1 MKKITPHNL
10 ELIYDE
16 VEDLQKFYENPDFV
30 KCVLGWSI
38 ESIEEAIEGKKNK
51 VEIFNIVNLSLIVE
65 VKRSQ
70 FPNIIQ
76 KLIDIYVEEE
86 DYDKCA
92 ELQTLI
98 EKI

>member
-1 MKKITPHNL
+1 MKKLTPHNI

-16 VEDLQKFYENPDFV
+16 VDDLKKFRENPDFPKYILDSSV
-30 KCVLGWSI
+30 ELIK
-38 ESIEEAIEGKKNK
+38 EAIEGKKNK

-65 VKRSQ
+65 IKRSQ
-70 FPNIIQ
+70 FPTIIQ

-98 EKI
+98 EQI

>member
-1 MKKITPHNL
+1 MKKSPPHNI

-16 VEDLQKFYENPDFV
+16 VEDLKKLNGNLNFS
-30 KCVLGWSI
+30 KHIL
-38 ESIEEAIEGKKNK
+38 ESSVELIKEAIEGNRNK

-70 FPNIIQ
+70 FSTIIQ
-76 KLIDIYVEEE
+76 RLIDIYVDEE
-86 DYDKCA
+86 DYDRCA

>member
-30 KCVLGWSI
+30 KYVLGWSV
-38 ESIEEAIEGKKNK
+38 ESIEEAIESKKNK

>member
-1 MKKITPHNL
+1 MKKSPPHSI

-16 VEDLQKFYENPDFV
+16 VEDLKKLSENPNFP
-30 KCVLGWSI
+30 KHIL
-38 ESIEEAIEGKKNK
+38 ESSVELIKEAIEGTRNK

-65 VKRSQ
+65 IKRSQ
-70 FPNIIQ
+70 YPIIIQ

-92 ELQTLI
+92 ELQILI

>member
-1 MKKITPHNL
+1 MKKSPPHSI

-16 VEDLQKFYENPDFV
+16 VEDLQKFSENPNFP
-30 KCVLGWSI
+30 KYIL
-38 ESIEEAIEGKKNK
+38 ESSVELIKEAIEGNRNK

-70 FPNIIQ
+70 FSTIIQ
-76 KLIDIYVEEE
+76 RLIDIYVEEE

-98 EKI
+98 EEL

>member
-30 KCVLGWSI
+30 KYVLGWSV
-38 ESIEEAIEGKKNK
+38 ELIEEAIEGKKNK

-65 VKRSQ
+65 VKRNQ

-76 KLIDIYVEEE
+76 NVLNYKP
-86 DYDKCA
+86 
-92 ELQTLI
+92 
-98 EKI
+98 

>member
-1 MKKITPHNL
+1 MKKSPPHSI

-16 VEDLQKFYENPDFV
+16 VEDLKKLNGNLNFS
-30 KCVLGWSI
+30 KHIL
-38 ESIEEAIEGKKNK
+38 ESSVELIKEAIEENRNK

-70 FPNIIQ
+70 FSTIIQ
-76 KLIDIYVEEE
+76 RLIDIYVDEE

>member
-1 MKKITPHNL
+1 MKKSPPHNI

-16 VEDLQKFYENPDFV
+16 VEDLKKLNGNLNFS
-30 KCVLGWSI
+30 KHIL
-38 ESIEEAIEGKKNK
+38 ESSVELIKEAIEGNRNK

-70 FPNIIQ
+70 FPTIIQ